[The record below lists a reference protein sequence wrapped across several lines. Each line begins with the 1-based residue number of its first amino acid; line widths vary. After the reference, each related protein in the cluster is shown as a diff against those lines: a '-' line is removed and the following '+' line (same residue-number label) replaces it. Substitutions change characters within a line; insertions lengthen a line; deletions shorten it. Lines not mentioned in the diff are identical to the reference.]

1 MSQVGFERVYSEE
14 LSKKYF
20 SKIDLALLEKLDWKP
35 QETNKLATSLKNL
48 SYCLLS
54 CLKEAKSYCLC

>member
-1 MSQVGFERVYSEE
+1 MCQVGFERVYSEDF
-14 LSKKYF
+14 LKKYF
-20 SKIDLALLEKLDWKP
+20 SKIDLALFEKLDLKP
-35 QETNKLATSLKNL
+35 QENNKLATSLKNL